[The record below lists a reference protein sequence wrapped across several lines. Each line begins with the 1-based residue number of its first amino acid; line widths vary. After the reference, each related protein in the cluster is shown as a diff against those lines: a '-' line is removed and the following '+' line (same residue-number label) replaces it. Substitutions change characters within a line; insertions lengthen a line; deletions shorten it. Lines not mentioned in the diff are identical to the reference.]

1 MSPLI
6 GQPFHGWRVAWA
18 GFWVL
23 FIVYGIQFSY
33 GTFEGAISAETG
45 WSANW
50 LQLAYASYILAYSAM
65 SAWSGQL
72 TDRIGPRRVIAGGAV
87 LLAAGY
93 WALASA
99 SSLVMVFVGLA
110 VIAPLGMS
118 SSWVPAN
125 ATVVRW
131 FVARRGLATSI
142 VGSGGSAGGI
152 VAPPIAAW
160 LVSQYGWRAAIAVMA
175 TLGGVCMAAT
185 AMLFVRDPESICQWP
200 DGRAPEPARRSLL
213 RSVVRSQPAAFVVEA
228 RADAVGGAEAEPGA
242 EPEPAV
248 ETAATAWTAPQAWR
262 SSVFWCIFGMFALTF
277 VVVFVPF
284 AHGVQYAR
292 SLGFSPLAAAGVIS
306 SVGIGGLVGRI
317 VTGPL
322 SDRIDRRRAVMLALA
337 VESLSFAGFAVSDG
351 VALLYASAIAFGL
364 SYGGSVA
371 VFPALV
377 ADYFGRTHAGAIVG
391 RVFATAGSM
400 AAVGPYVAQLL
411 LDATGGYGW
420 TFTLA
425 AASNAG
431 AFALA
436 FTLPAP
442 VLLPKH

>member
-1 MSPLI
+1 MSRGWPI
-6 GQPFHGWRVAWA
+6 IVAQPFHGWRVAWA

-23 FIVYGIQFSY
+23 FIVYGLQFSY
-33 GTFEGAISAETG
+33 GTFEGAISADTG
-45 WSANW
+45 WSPRW
-50 LQLAYASYILAYSAM
+50 LQLAYALYILAYSAV
-65 SAWSGQL
+65 SVWSGQL
-72 TDRIGPRRVIAGGAV
+72 TDRVGPRRVIATGAV

-93 WALASA
+93 LVLANA
-99 SSLVMVFVGLA
+99 PNLAVVFIGLA

-131 FVARRGLATSI
+131 FTQRRGLATGI

-160 LVSQYGWRAAIAVMA
+160 LVSQFGWRTAIGVMA
-175 TLGGVCMAAT
+175 VVGGVFMAAT
-185 AMLFVRDPESICQWP
+185 ALLFVRDPESIGQQP
-200 DGRAPEPARRSLL
+200 DGRPDDPAPDASGSPVDIEDPAS
-213 RSVVRSQPAAFVVEA
+213 
-228 RADAVGGAEAEPGA
+228 
-242 EPEPAV
+242 
-248 ETAATAWTAPQAWR
+248 AWTAVQAWR
-262 SSVFWCIFGMFALTF
+262 TSVFWLIFGMFALTF

-292 SLGFSPLAAAGVIS
+292 SLGFSLGWSAGVIS
-306 SVGIGGLVGRI
+306 SVGVGGLVGRI

-337 VESLSFAGFAVSDG
+337 VETLSFVGIATADG
-351 VALLYASAIAFGL
+351 LLLLYASAIAFGL

-391 RVFATAGSM
+391 RFFATAGSF
-400 AAVGPYVAQLL
+400 AAVGPYAAQLL

-420 TFTLA
+420 TFSFA
-425 AASNAG
+425 AVANACALG
-431 AFALA
+431 LA
-436 FTLPAP
+436 FTLPRPA
-442 VLLPKH
+442 LLAKRTTARRAS

>member
-1 MSPLI
+1 MTQRPHRLLI

-33 GTFEGAISAETG
+33 GTFEGAISTDTG
-45 WSANW
+45 WSPNW
-50 LQLAYASYILAYSAM
+50 LQLAYASYILTYSAV

-93 WALASA
+93 LVLASA
-99 SSLVMVFVGLA
+99 GSLAMVFVGLA

-131 FVARRGLATSI
+131 FVARRGMATGI

-160 LVSQYGWRAAIAVMA
+160 LVEQYGWRIAIAVMA
-175 TLGGVCMAAT
+175 VTGGVLMAAT
-185 AMLFVRDPESICQWP
+185 AMVFVRDPESIGQRP
-200 DGRAPEPARRSLL
+200 DGGTPDPDDRPLAPCLVA
-213 RSVVRSQPAAFVVEA
+213 SQPAAYVVEA
-228 RADAVGGAEAEPGA
+228 VRSGAFATEDP
-242 EPEPAV
+242 
-248 ETAATAWTAPQAWR
+248 ATAWTARQAWR
-262 SSVFWCIFGMFALTF
+262 NSVFWRIFGMFALTF

-292 SLGFSPLAAAGVIS
+292 SLGASPLWAAGVIS
-306 SVGIGGLVGRI
+306 SIGVGGLVGRI

-322 SDRIDRRRAVMLALA
+322 SDHIDRRRAVMLALA
-337 VESLSFAGFAVSDG
+337 LETLSFVGIAVSDAL
-351 VALLYASAIAFGL
+351 VLLYASSIAFGL
-364 SYGGSVA
+364 S
-371 VFPALV
+371 
-377 ADYFGRTHAGAIVG
+377 
-391 RVFATAGSM
+391 
-400 AAVGPYVAQLL
+400 
-411 LDATGGYGW
+411 
-420 TFTLA
+420 
-425 AASNAG
+425 
-431 AFALA
+431 
-436 FTLPAP
+436 
-442 VLLPKH
+442 

>member
-1 MSPLI
+1 MTRRPHRLLI

-33 GTFEGAISAETG
+33 GTFEGAITADTG
-45 WSANW
+45 WSASW
-50 LQLAYASYILAYSAM
+50 LQLAYASYILIYSAV

-93 WALASA
+93 LVLASA
-99 SSLVMVFVGLA
+99 GSLAMVFVGLA

-131 FVARRGLATSI
+131 FVARRGMATGI

-160 LVSQYGWRAAIAVMA
+160 LVEQHGWRTAIAVMA
-175 TLGGVCMAAT
+175 VVGGVLMAAT
-185 AMLFVRDPESICQWP
+185 AMLFVRDPESIGQKP
-200 DGRAPEPARRSLL
+200 DGDKPEPDDHPLARSLVTSAPTAFTVESVL
-213 RSVVRSQPAAFVVEA
+213 RSTSVTEDP
-228 RADAVGGAEAEPGA
+228 
-242 EPEPAV
+242 
-248 ETAATAWTAPQAWR
+248 ATAWTAHQAWR
-262 SSVFWCIFGMFALTF
+262 NSVFWRIFGMFALTF

-292 SLGFSPLAAAGVIS
+292 SLGFSPLWAAGVIS
-306 SVGIGGLVGRI
+306 SIGIGGLVGRI

-322 SDRIDRRRAVMLALA
+322 SDHIDRRRAVMLALA
-337 VESLSFAGFAVSDG
+337 VETLAFVGIAASDG
-351 VALLYASAIAFGL
+351 LALLYASSIAFGL

-371 VFPALV
+371 VFPAMV

-391 RVFATAGSM
+391 RFFATAGSF

-411 LDATGGYGW
+411 LGTTGGYGW
-420 TFTLA
+420 TFSFA
-425 AASNAG
+425 AASNACALG
-431 AFALA
+431 LA
-436 FTLPAP
+436 FTLPPP
-442 VLLPKH
+442 VLLPKR